1 MKSTILCL
9 VLLFTVLGCGNDDGA
24 LAPYI
29 DCSDPE
35 HAGGIAVQLEWDTG
49 SALLRYLCPEEEE

>member
-29 DCSDPE
+29 VGIDPT
-35 HAGGIAVQLEWDTG
+35 LEEIDPLVLKHPGRGVGDACQQRRHT
-49 SALLRYLCPEEEE
+49 